1 MATPHQ
7 DSTPAEPGTIVEFLA
22 GLPIELSGAI
32 FAHLPNSDLKKL
44 RLASRRFSKV
54 VTPHLSFKRVF
65 ISASNHNI
73 QVFRNIANH
82 ETFRHDV
89 REIVWDDARF
99 MVSLEEE
106 SGYHSGYGYD
116 AADSDSEDTPVPEG
130 VPLWFVTACREN
142 IDYLRKWRGRD
153 VETLP
158 QHVETAQQLAAQ
170 FPLDVAYEYYRKL
183 VYDQEEVLATAADS
197 AAFKWALAEKRF
209 PNLRRVIITPA
220 AHGILFFPQYPTPM
234 IRAFPYG
241 FNYPLPR
248 SWPTP
253 PLGAR
258 IPCESWVDEAIKDKW
273 RGFRIVTYL
282 LAQQEYAT
290 VPEVV
295 IDGNQINSGLTCEIF
310 STQEPCEEYKN
321 LAALVRKPG
330 FSMLKLSIM
339 VGMHAEQ
346 NYASFRNG
354 RLRQLL
360 TADLESFALETDE
373 VTNLSFSRPWPP
385 ENPVDHFTPL
395 RSIFPVEAW
404 THLRHFGLSRFL
416 VKEND
421 LLDLLGALPDTLRS
435 VELSFLWF
443 VRNSGGYRS
452 VLFRIRD
459 DLGWRSRSV
468 RPRVIIRDDKKLTLP
483 GRGIHMD
490 KEVMRFLYDS
500 GENPYPDDPRMR
512 TVLEGVGTVRDVFE
526 PRFERP
532 FATREELIRV
542 GIQKGWGA
550 D

>member
-1 MATPHQ
+1 MTTPHQ
-7 DSTPAEPGTIVEFLA
+7 DSIPAETGTIVEFLA

-65 ISASNHNI
+65 ISASNRNI

-89 REIVWDDARF
+89 GEIVWDDARF

-130 VPLWFVTACREN
+130 VPLWF
-142 IDYLRKWRGRD
+142 
-153 VETLP
+153 
-158 QHVETAQQLAAQ
+158 HVETAQQIAAQ
-170 FPLDVAYEYYRKL
+170 LPLDVAYEYYQRL
-183 VYDQEEVLATAADS
+183 VRDQEEVLATAADS

-209 PNLRRVIITPA
+209 PNLRRVTITPA

-273 RGFRIVTYL
+273 RGFRIVTHL

-295 IDGNQINSGLTCEIF
+295 IDGNQINSGLTFEVF

-321 LAALVRKPG
+321 LATLVRKPA

-346 NYASFRNG
+346 NYAAFRNG
-354 RLRQLL
+354 RLRHLL

-416 VKEND
+416 VKEDD

-435 VELSFLWF
+435 VELSFLC
-443 VRNSGGYRS
+443 RS
-452 VLFRIRD
+452 VK
-459 DLGWRSRSV
+459 
-468 RPRVIIRDDKKLTLP
+468 PRVMIRDDKKLTLP
-483 GRGIHMD
+483 GRGIHTD
-490 KEVMRFLYDS
+490 KEVMKFLYDS

-512 TVLEGVGTVRDVFE
+512 TVLEGVGTLQ
-526 PRFERP
+526 
-532 FATREELIRV
+532 ATKELVTIPNLQSEWKLYVETVLKSMVQSSRKA
-542 GIQKGWGA
+542 ISR
-550 D
+550 

>member
-1 MATPHQ
+1 MTTPHQ
-7 DSTPAEPGTIVEFLA
+7 DSTPAEPGTIGEFLT
-22 GLPIELSGAI
+22 GLPTELSGAI

-54 VTPHLSFKRVF
+54 VSPHLSFKRVF
-65 ISASNHNI
+65 MSASNHNI

-106 SGYHSGYGYD
+106 SGYRSGYGYD
-116 AADSDSEDTPVPEG
+116 AADSDSEDTPVPDG
-130 VPLWFVTACREN
+130 VPLWFHA
-142 IDYLRKWRGRD
+142 
-153 VETLP
+153 
-158 QHVETAQQLAAQ
+158 ETARQLAAQ
-170 FPLDVAYEYYRKL
+170 PPLDVAYEYYQSL
-183 VYDQEEVLATAADS
+183 VRDQEEVLATAADS
-197 AAFKWALAEKRF
+197 AAFQWALAEKRF
-209 PNLRRVIITPA
+209 PNLRRVTITPA
-220 AHGILFFPQYPTPM
+220 AHGILFFPQYLTPM

-258 IPCESWVDEAIKDKW
+258 IPCESWVDEVIKDKW
-273 RGFRIVTYL
+273 RGFRIVTHL
-282 LAQQEYAT
+282 LAQREYAT

-295 IDGNQINSGLTCEIF
+295 IDGNQINSGLTF
-310 STQEPCEEYKN
+310 
-321 LAALVRKPG
+321 RKPG

-346 NYASFRNG
+346 NYAAFRNG

-373 VTNLSFSRPWPP
+373 VTNLSLSRPWPP
-385 ENPVDHFTPL
+385 ENPVDHFIPL

-452 VLFRIRD
+452 LLFRIRD

-468 RPRVIIRDDKKLTLP
+468 KPRIMIRDDKKLTLP
-483 GRGIHMD
+483 GRGIYMD
-490 KEVMRFLYDS
+490 KEVMKFLYDS

-532 FATREELIRV
+532 FATREELIIL

>member
-1 MATPHQ
+1 MDHSKLWIDIIYINQEDLVERNSQVLRMSSIYKSAR
-7 DSTPAEPGTIVEFLA
+7 EVIVWLGEEA
-22 GLPIELSGAI
+22 
-32 FAHLPNSDLKKL
+32 NY
-44 RLASRRFSKV
+44 
-54 VTPHLSFKRVF
+54 
-65 ISASNHNI
+65 NI

-106 SGYHSGYGYD
+106 SGYHTGYGYD

-130 VPLWFVTACREN
+130 VPLWF
-142 IDYLRKWRGRD
+142 
-153 VETLP
+153 
-158 QHVETAQQLAAQ
+158 HVETAQQLAAQ
-170 FPLDVAYEYYRKL
+170 LPLDVAYEYYGRL
-183 VYDQEEVLATAADS
+183 LRDQEEVLATAADS
-197 AAFKWALAEKRF
+197 AAFEWALAEKRF
-209 PNLRRVIITPA
+209 PNLRRVTITPA
-220 AHGILFFPQYPTPM
+220 AHGILFFPQHPMPM

-273 RGFRIVTYL
+273 RGFRIVTHL

-310 STQEPCEEYKN
+310 STQEPCEDYKN
-321 LAALVRKPG
+321 LAALVQKPG
-330 FSMLKLSIM
+330 FSKLKLSIM

-346 NYASFRNG
+346 NYAAFRNG

-416 VKEND
+416 VKDND

-468 RPRVIIRDDKKLTLP
+468 KPRVIIRDDKKLTLP
-483 GRGIHMD
+483 GRAIHMD
-490 KEVMRFLYDS
+490 KEVMKFLFDD

-532 FATREELIRV
+532 FATRKELIRL

>member
-7 DSTPAEPGTIVEFLA
+7 DSNPAESGTIVEFLA

-32 FAHLPNSDLKKL
+32 FAHLSYSDLKKL

-54 VTPHLSFKRVF
+54 VTPYLSFKRVF

-130 VPLWFVTACREN
+130 VPSC
-142 IDYLRKWRGRD
+142 
-153 VETLP
+153 
-158 QHVETAQQLAAQ
+158 
-170 FPLDVAYEYYRKL
+170 
-183 VYDQEEVLATAADS
+183 
-197 AAFKWALAEKRF
+197 
-209 PNLRRVIITPA
+209 
-220 AHGILFFPQYPTPM
+220 
-234 IRAFPYG
+234 
-241 FNYPLPR
+241 
-248 SWPTP
+248 WPTP

-273 RGFRIVTYL
+273 RGFRIVTHL

-295 IDGNQINSGLTCEIF
+295 IDGNQINSGLTF
-310 STQEPCEEYKN
+310 
-321 LAALVRKPG
+321 RKPG
-330 FSMLKLSIM
+330 SSMLKLSIM

-346 NYASFRNG
+346 NYAVFRNG

-385 ENPVDHFTPL
+385 ENPVDHFIPL

-452 VLFRIRD
+452 LLFRIRD

-468 RPRVIIRDDKKLTLP
+468 KPQIMIRDDKKLTLP

-490 KEVMRFLYDS
+490 KEVMKFLYDS

-532 FATREELIRV
+532 FVTREELIRL
-542 GIQKGWGA
+542 GIQKGWSA